1 MKQISDIADARL
13 VKALAH
19 PLRIQIMGV
28 LERQDASPKEI
39 SAELGVPIAN
49 VSYHMR
55 QLKSMGLVRIVKRT
69 QRRGAIE
76 HHYRADRKPQIS
88 DKTWDEIPDM
98 VKQAMTG
105 AALEQTMRQVKA
117 GAEMG
122 GFERPEAHL
131 SRTQVTLD
139 KKGWADLAV
148 IYRKLL
154 EEIDRVSGES
164 TKRLEKSDHDGG
176 ASATAVLMLFE
187 GVGAGS
193 DETHDGAKKA
203 GRQSRKRSSAAR

>member
-1 MKQISDIADARL
+1 MKPISDIADARL

-55 QLKSMGLVRIVKRT
+55 QLKSLGLVRIIKRT

-76 HHYRADRKPQIS
+76 HHYRADKKPQIS
-88 DKTWDEIPDM
+88 DSTWDQIPEL
-98 VKQAMTG
+98 VKQAMAG
-105 AALEQTMRQVKA
+105 AALDQTMRQVKA

-122 GFERPEAHL
+122 GFDRPEAHL
-131 SRTQVTLD
+131 SRTHVILD
-139 KKGWADLAV
+139 EKGWAELAV

-154 EEIDRVSGES
+154 EEIDKVSAQSG
-164 TKRLEKSDHDGG
+164 KRLEKTDHEGT
-176 ASATAVLMLFE
+176 ATATAVLMLFE
-187 GVGAGS
+187 GVGAGA
-193 DETHDGAKKA
+193 DVPHDGAKKA
-203 GRQSRKRSSAAR
+203 GATRTRRSAARR

>member
-88 DKTWDEIPDM
+88 DKTWDQIPDM
-98 VKQAMTG
+98 VKEAMTG

-131 SRTQVTLD
+131 SRTQITLD
-139 KKGWADLAV
+139 DEGWADLAV

-154 EEIDRVSGES
+154 EEIDRVSAES
-164 TKRLEKSDHDGG
+164 TKRLEKSDHEGV

-203 GRQSRKRSSAAR
+203 GRQGRKRSSAAR

>member
-1 MKQISDIADARL
+1 MKQISDISDARL

-88 DKTWDEIPDM
+88 DKTWDQIPDL

-131 SRTQVTLD
+131 SRTHVTLD
-139 KKGWADLAV
+139 DKGWADLAA

-154 EEIDRVSGES
+154 EEVDRVGVES
-164 TKRLEKSDHDGG
+164 TKRLEESDHDGG

-187 GVGAGS
+187 GVGAGA

-203 GRQSRKRSSAAR
+203 ARGKRSTAAR